1 MLICLVHARI
11 IPALLLLVCNRAV
24 PATNCSCNRAVP
36 ACFALSSSVI
46 ALYVLVPNVSRWVIS
61 HTERC
66 KACKTSQLWCF
77 VAENEA
83 MANTDKYSMCKNALQ
98 AGRDTRSSVLDGHR

>member
-1 MLICLVHARI
+1 MVRVHNADLPSSCKKHTSVAAACLQQG
-11 IPALLLLVCNRAV
+11 
-24 PATNCSCNRAVP
+24 CSCNRAVL
-36 ACFALSSSVI
+36 ACLALSSSVI

-66 KACKTSQLWCF
+66 KACKTSQLRCF
-77 VAENEA
+77 VAENGA

>member
-1 MLICLVHARI
+1 MLICLVHARN

-24 PATNCSCNRAVP
+24 PATNCSCNRAVL
-36 ACFALSSSVI
+36 ACLALSSSVI
-46 ALYVLVPNVSRWVIS
+46 ALYVLVPNVSRWVTS

-66 KACKTSQLWCF
+66 KACKTSQLRCF
-77 VAENEA
+77 VAENGA